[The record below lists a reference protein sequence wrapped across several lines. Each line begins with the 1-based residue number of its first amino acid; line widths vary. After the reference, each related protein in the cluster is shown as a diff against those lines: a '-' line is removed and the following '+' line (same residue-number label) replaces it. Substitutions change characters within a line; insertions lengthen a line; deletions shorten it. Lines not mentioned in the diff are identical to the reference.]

1 MPWYLCRIDSTCWV
15 EVARSMPNQVLTARA
30 RLPALASAK
39 ANPCEVSQGKEIPA
53 RLLNIGPYRV
63 HQNVWCTGARL
74 PSGCLAM
81 IVTFRGVIATGLPS
95 CRYSVGCP
103 GTRVSWNGVNRN
115 AVDTVWLQA
124 TDALCPMRIS

>member
-1 MPWYLCRIDSTCWV
+1 M
-15 EVARSMPNQVLTARA
+15 
-30 RLPALASAK
+30 
-39 ANPCEVSQGKEIPA
+39 
-53 RLLNIGPYRV
+53 
-63 HQNVWCTGARL
+63 WCTGARL

-81 IVTFRGVIATGLPS
+81 IVTFRGVIATALPS

-124 TDALCPMRIS
+124 TDALCPMRISGTPYSEAPVTLILPGMVSCAW